1 MEINLKRHDSPL
13 WVAQIDGRIEDVVQL
28 LDGTGPGSFWSLTQT
43 ADEISLVS
51 PIEKHESFRKSEGPW
66 VLFEVSGVLDFGLI
80 GILNSLTKPMAEAGV
95 SVFAVSTFNTDYILV
110 KSDMADHAQD
120 VWRSAG
126 IGVTSAKTS
135 NS

>member
-13 WVAQIDGRIEDVVQL
+13 WVAQIDGRIEDVVRL
-28 LDGTGPGSFWSLTQT
+28 LDGTEPASFWSLTQT

-51 PIEKHESFRKSEGPW
+51 PIENHESFLKSEGPW

-110 KSDMADHAQD
+110 KSDMADRAQD

-126 IGVTSAKTS
+126 VGVTFAKPS
-135 NS
+135 NL